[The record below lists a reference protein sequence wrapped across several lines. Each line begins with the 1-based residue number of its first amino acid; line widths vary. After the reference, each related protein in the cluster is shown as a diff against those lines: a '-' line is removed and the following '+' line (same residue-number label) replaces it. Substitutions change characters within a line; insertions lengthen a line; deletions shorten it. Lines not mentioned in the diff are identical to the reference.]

1 MRCPQVQKNVENKTK
16 LGLLPL
22 RILHTV
28 KNTFYQI
35 FFTDNLAD
43 FHFYFRKL
51 LHVSTHLIQK
61 KNIKKVTAVYL
72 RIFHIRALLPPQGFK
87 NETQSKTSAF

>member
-61 KNIKKVTAVYL
+61 KILKRSQQFEDFSHKSSAATT
-72 RIFHIRALLPPQGFK
+72 RIQK
-87 NETQSKTSAF
+87 